1 MNFIIPGTTIL
12 NPSLNTKL
20 NTKLNVTEYTKLCQN
35 VYKFTSN
42 SENIDTNIYILY
54 NNACETKHNDQKKA
68 IEMFKK
74 CEELINETTD
84 TNIIYEIYVNL
95 ALLSS
100 EFKDVSNYYTK
111 AINTISDRAEPYY
124 YFGLY
129 CKNLKLL
136 EMAYILFIT
145 AGQCSYEEAKNKYV
159 YVQRSA
165 YGKYVY
171 EEIINIGYELK
182 KFHEIKVYLQELIKD
197 NEFSESKEK
206 YIQLF
211 ESIINYE
218 IYKVLF

>member
-1 MNFIIPGTTIL
+1 MNFIIPGTTSL
-12 NPSLNTKL
+12 NPTPKPSPSPSSNITD
-20 NTKLNVTEYTKLCQN
+20 YTKICEN

-42 SENIDTNIYILY
+42 SENNENNIYTLY
-54 NNACETKHNDQKKA
+54 NNACNIKHKDPNKA
-68 IEMFKK
+68 KQIFKK

-100 EFKDVSNYYTK
+100 EFKEVSNYYTK

-206 YIQLF
+206 YTQLF
-211 ESIINYE
+211 ESIINHE
-218 IYKVLF
+218 IYGVLY

>member
-1 MNFIIPGTTIL
+1 MNFIIPGTTSL
-12 NPSLNTKL
+12 NPTPKPSPSPSSNITD
-20 NTKLNVTEYTKLCQN
+20 YTKICEN

-42 SENIDTNIYILY
+42 SENNENNIYTLY
-54 NNACETKHNDQKKA
+54 NNACNIKHKDPNKA
-68 IEMFKK
+68 KQIFKK

-206 YIQLF
+206 YTQLF
-211 ESIINYE
+211 ESIINHE
-218 IYKVLF
+218 IYGVLY